1 MAQLHSDGE
10 NFQKTCGFI
19 MQQILTPSVKFTV
32 AIVDGDD
39 VPRNSMCRYLEESG
53 YTTWGVG
60 SIEDFYIGLLKEKA
74 DLVIVDLDLGVEPG
88 LGLVRRLVAQRI
100 PVIVLSQSA
109 NSGARVAS
117 FDAGALQYFV
127 KPLSLAEL
135 GAGIRAQLRQLEMR
149 VSNAEQQN
157 AWRLDLSVPRLIA
170 PNQRTIRLTSRECE
184 LLECLM
190 AANGGMVSKSN
201 LVKAM
206 GHADAEDGF
215 HRIESSLMRLRR
227 KTLAGTQLMLPV
239 RAVFGKGLV
248 FVP

>member
-1 MAQLHSDGE
+1 
-10 NFQKTCGFI
+10 
-19 MQQILTPSVKFTV
+19 MQQILTSSVKFKIAV
-32 AIVDGDD
+32 VDGEE
-39 VPRNSMCRYLEESG
+39 VHRQHVCRFLEESG
-53 YTTWGVG
+53 YTTWGAA

-74 DLVIVDLDLGVEPG
+74 DLVVVDLDLGVEPG
-88 LGLVRRLVAQRI
+88 LSLVRRLVSRRI
-100 PVIVLSQSA
+100 PVIVLSSTTDSA
-109 NSGARVAS
+109 ARVAS
-117 FDAGALQYFV
+117 LDAGALQYFV

-149 VSNAEQQN
+149 VSNADQEN
-157 AWRLDLSVPRLIA
+157 SWRLDLSVPRLIA

-190 AANGGMVSKSN
+190 AANGGMVSKAN

>member
-1 MAQLHSDGE
+1 
-10 NFQKTCGFI
+10 
-19 MQQILTPSVKFTV
+19 MQQILTSSVKFTV
-32 AIVDGDD
+32 AVVDGDD
-39 VPRNSMCRYLEESG
+39 THRMQVCRFLEESG
-53 YTTWGVG
+53 YTTWGAN

-74 DLVIVDLDLGVEPG
+74 DLVIIDLDLGVDPG
-88 LGLVRRLVAQRI
+88 LALIRRLVAQRI
-100 PVIVLSQSA
+100 PAIVLSQHA

-117 FDAGALQYFV
+117 LDAGALQYFI

-149 VSNAEQQN
+149 VTNAEQQN
-157 AWRLDLSVPRLIA
+157 SWRLDLSVPRLIA
-170 PNQRTIRLTSRECE
+170 PNQKTIRLTSRECE

-190 AANGGMVSKSN
+190 AANGGMVSKTN

-206 GHADAEDGF
+206 GHAEAEDGF